1 MSILAFGCSSA
12 PKKTIP
18 LEKNSVPIRSIVKGS
33 WGIEKECNLGFGALY
48 SFSEDGAKMF
58 VKAPPGGLSVG
69 GELREMITYQVL
81 AENENTLRMVIENE
95 ERRTESGHV
104 VVWDLVLINKD
115 SFCWH
120 REDWQPGSC
129 TKILKQCDDDT

>member
-1 MSILAFGCSSA
+1 M
-12 PKKTIP
+12 
-18 LEKNSVPIRSIVKGS
+18 
-33 WGIEKECNLGFGALY
+33 Y

-58 VKAPPGGLSVG
+58 VQAPPGGLSAG
-69 GELREMITYQVL
+69 GEPREMIAYQVL

-115 SFCWH
+115 NFCWH
-120 REDWQPGSC
+120 RADWQPGNC
-129 TKILKQCDDDT
+129 TKVLKRCDDDT